1 MNGVF
6 LGIMMLGVFGLCIVF
21 VFSTEGD
28 AASLTTSTKINKIG
42 TLEIK
47 NPTLTGLIGTNLG
60 TSSGI
65 QTVILDFKNNVP
77 NNTVLNISLKNLS
90 GTQIG
95 SGSVTVSPSSNTV
108 TINLSDTV
116 TSVERPTLRTIE
128 VT

>member
-95 SGSVTVSPSSNTV
+95 SGSVTVSPSSKTV